1 MSQFKHLFSPYNIG
15 PLKLKNRVF
24 MSPHTMAGLPIGSDA
39 HSGYFEARA
48 KGGVGFMGISA
59 CQVLP
64 APLIP
69 PGWFIRAY
77 SQDDLPAIEK
87 INNAV
92 HKYGTKTFVQG
103 AWMMGDPNM
112 GQASG
117 IAPHTVMMDTQPR
130 SMRLDEIHEVIHA
143 HARAA
148 LNAKNSGSDGFEFP
162 IGGGSGMQSFVSTL
176 YNHREDDY
184 GGDLPGRMRIVIE
197 TVAAIRELCGPDFVI
212 GIAVNA
218 DDATLG
224 GKGLSEGIAICKM
237 LEESGYIDWLRITA
251 RGQKPQMTHY
261 HYPSSYM
268 AEGTHLFASEAVK
281 KAVNLPVVSGGRI
294 ISAEYGDQ
302 AIEDGKCDMIFIA
315 RALIADPDW
324 PNKSLNKQSSDIRN
338 CIGDLEGCF
347 LRSCIGQPVGCTVNP
362 DIGSEHLTQVPADVH
377 KNVVI
382 VGGGPAG
389 MQAAMVAA
397 QRGHRVTLYEKRDE
411 LGGHILLHAKLPGL
425 EDRSDLSRWLSEQ
438 INKLDITVHLNTE
451 ATPETIKAS
460 KPDAVIIS
468 TGSCYSRL
476 GISKNQLTKIPGHD
490 LDHGHVVTPED
501 VLLDQVRL
509 GAKIVVYDNTSY
521 EIGPGIAELLAD
533 QGKEVFLVTID
544 SALAMSVT
552 ELGIDK
558 IITKRLMPKVTVVTN
573 TRLNEI
579 TPEKAILEN
588 LYTGEMTEI
597 EDIHNVVLVTS
608 KPPVESLYHALYDQV
623 KELHIIGDAREAK
636 WNVFSMDEA
645 IKDGNRIAMM
655 L

>member
-1 MSQFKHLFSPYNIG
+1 MSEFKHLFSPYSIG
-15 PLKLKNRVF
+15 SLQLKNRVF
-24 MSPHTMAGLPIGSDA
+24 MSPHTMAGLQIGSDA
-39 HSGYFEARA
+39 HAGYFEARA

-103 AWMMGDPNM
+103 AWMMADPNM

-117 IAPHTVMMDTQPR
+117 IAPHTVMMDAQPR

-162 IGGGSGMQSFVSTL
+162 IGGGSGMQSFVSAL

-184 GGDLPGRMRIVIE
+184 GGDLAGRMRIVIE
-197 TVAAIRELCGPDFVI
+197 SVAAIRELCGPDFAI

-218 DDATLG
+218 DDTTLG
-224 GKGLSEGIAICKM
+224 GDGLSEGIAICEM

-268 AEGTHLFASEAVK
+268 PEGTHLYAAAAVK

-294 ISAEYGDQ
+294 LSAEYGEQ
-302 AIEDGKCDMIFIA
+302 AITDGKCDMIFIA
-315 RALIADPDW
+315 RALIADPEW
-324 PNKSLNKQSSDIRN
+324 PNKSQNKLSGDIRN

-347 LRSCIGQPVGCTVNP
+347 LRSCLLQPVGCTVNP
-362 DIGSEHLTQVPADVH
+362 DIGSEHLAQVPAQAR

-389 MQAAMVAA
+389 LQAAMVAA

-425 EDRSDLSRWLSEQ
+425 EDRSDIIRWLSAQ
-438 INKLDITVHLNTE
+438 IAKLDVTVKLDTE
-451 ATPETIKAS
+451 ATPHMITAAD
-460 KPDAVIIS
+460 PDAVIIS
-468 TGSCYSRL
+468 TGSTYSRS
-476 GISKNQLTKIPGHD
+476 GISKNQLSKIPGHD
-490 LDHGHVVTPED
+490 LGHGHVVTPED
-501 VLLDQVRL
+501 LLLDHARV
-509 GAKIVVYDNTSY
+509 GDKVVVYDNTSY
-521 EIGPGIAELLAD
+521 EVGPGIAELLAD
-533 QGKEVFLVTID
+533 QGKQVFLVTID
-544 SALAMSVT
+544 SGLALSVT

-558 IITKRLMPKVTVVTN
+558 VISKRLMPKATIITD

-579 TPEKAILEN
+579 TPHSVVLEN
-588 LYTGEMTEI
+588 LYTGEISTI
-597 EDIHNVVLVTS
+597 DDIHNVVLVTS
-608 KPPVESLYHALYDQV
+608 KPPVESLYHTLYAQV

-636 WNVFSMDEA
+636 WSVFSMDEA
-645 IKDGNRIAMM
+645 IKDGNRIGM
-655 L
+655 LL

>member
-1 MSQFKHLFSPYNIG
+1 MSEFKHLFSPYNVG
-15 PLKLKNRVF
+15 PLQLKNRVF
-24 MSPHTMAGLPIGSDA
+24 MSPHTMAGLQIGSDA
-39 HSGYFEARA
+39 HAGYFEARA

-77 SQDDLPAIEK
+77 CQDDLPAIEK

-103 AWMMGDPNM
+103 AWMMADPNM

-117 IAPHTVMMDTQPR
+117 IAPHTVMMDAQPR
-130 SMRLDEIHEVIHA
+130 SMRADEIQEVIHA

-162 IGGGSGMQSFVSTL
+162 IGGGSGMQSFVSSL

-184 GGDLPGRMRIVIE
+184 GGDLTGRMRIVIE
-197 TVAAIRELCGPDFVI
+197 SVAAIRELCGPDFAI

-218 DDATLG
+218 DDTTLG
-224 GKGLSEGIAICKM
+224 GDGLSEGIAICKM
-237 LEESGYIDWLRITA
+237 LEASGYIDWLRITA

-268 AEGTHLFASEAVK
+268 SEGTHLYAAEAVK
-281 KAVNLPVVSGGRI
+281 KAVSLPVVSGGRI
-294 ISAEYGDQ
+294 VSAEYGDQ

-315 RALIADPDW
+315 RALIADPEW
-324 PNKSLNKQSSDIRN
+324 PNKSKNKQSREIRN

-347 LRSCIGQPVGCTVNP
+347 LRSCLLQPVGCTVNP
-362 DIGSEHLTQVPADVH
+362 NIGSEHQAQVPAKVQ
-377 KNVVI
+377 KKVLI

-397 QRGHRVTLYEKRDE
+397 QRGHSVTLYEKREE

-425 EDRSDLSRWLSEQ
+425 EDRSDIVRWLSEQ
-438 INKLDITVHLNTE
+438 INKLDITVKLNTE
-451 ATPETIKAS
+451 VTPEIVRAANW
-460 KPDAVIIS
+460 DAVIIS
-468 TGSCYSRL
+468 TGSTYSRL
-476 GISKNQLTKIPGHD
+476 GISKNQLTKIAGHD
-490 LDHGHVVTPED
+490 LGHGHVITPED
-501 VLLDQVRL
+501 LLLDHARV
-509 GAKIVVYDNTSY
+509 GDKIVVYDNTSY
-521 EIGPGIAELLAD
+521 EVGPGIAELLAD

-544 SALAMSVT
+544 SGLAMSVT

-558 IITKRLMPKVTVVTN
+558 VITKRLMPKVKILAN

-579 TPEKAILEN
+579 TPENVVLEN
-588 LYTGEMTEI
+588 FYNGEISTI
-597 EDIHNVVLVTS
+597 EGIHNVVLVTS

-623 KELHIIGDAREAK
+623 KELHIIGDARESK

-645 IKDGNRIAMM
+645 IKDGNRIGMT